1 MNYGENI
8 RNARLRKLVS
18 QNELARRIGVS
29 SSALCYYEKG
39 KRKVKID
46 LAIKICKA
54 LDVPLEEIVR
64 GDVQC

>member
-29 SSALCYYEKG
+29 SSALCYYEHG